1 MAARPTW
8 KGYLKISLVNIP
20 VKVFPATD
28 ASATISFNQLH
39 VECQTRIQQ
48 KRWCPTC
55 QKDVPNTDIVKGY
68 EFEKGRWVVVGDED
82 IDKVRVDSTRVINLE
97 KFTDDV
103 EVDPIYLDKPY
114 YLAPDGPVAKEA
126 FAVIREGMKG
136 KAGIGKVALYGRE
149 YLIKVQPREK
159 GLVMYTLRHASEI
172 RSMDAIDELADMPSD
187 VKAAEVALAQQ
198 VISTFTGAIDVSD
211 YRDDY
216 QEGLREIIDAKIA
229 GREVVAPDMQEP
241 PKVVNLME
249 ALRRSLDSI
258 GVATKTPAR
267 VESTVPDTSLSEG
280 SGKSRAGSRSADVS
294 SPSAP
299 RKSRTA

>member
-39 VECQTRIQQ
+39 AECQTRIQQ
-48 KRWCPTC
+48 KRFCPTC
-55 QKDVPNTDIVKGY
+55 QKEVPNTDIVKGY
-68 EFEKGRWVVVGDED
+68 EFEKGRWVVMNDED
-82 IDKVRVDSTRVINLE
+82 IEKVRVESTRVINLE

-103 EVDPIYLDKPY
+103 EIDPIYLDKPY

-149 YLIKVQPREK
+149 YFIKVQPRER

-172 RSMDAIDELADMPSD
+172 RSMDAIDELTDMPEQ
-187 VKAAEVALAQQ
+187 VKPAEVALAQQ
-198 VISTFTGAIDVSD
+198 VIGTFEGEIDFAD

-229 GREVVAPDMQEP
+229 GREVVAPEVQEP

-249 ALRRSLDSI
+249 ALRKSLDSI
-258 GVATKTPAR
+258 SATKKKPAAAVQAEAEPAAKKASAR
-267 VESTVPDTSLSEG
+267 G
-280 SGKSRAGSRSADVS
+280 AGR
-294 SPSAP
+294 
-299 RKSRTA
+299 RTKTA